1 MHTTPD
7 SQLPQPSPELAPATP
22 PGEGERRA
30 QRGYTRQ
37 YNSAAAA
44 IYAALERG
52 TLEWV
57 GLADRGAGIA
67 DDVVLGFAGRVVGHQ
82 FKTSRFPV
90 KFQLRT
96 LLLGAAGL
104 LQPLATAWQALKRSN
119 PGQLA
124 EIRLVTN
131 DYPSTTDRLIELD
144 GTHSASFL
152 SEFDTYQGR
161 TLGEWRA
168 TSWKPWIDELH
179 GASGL
184 GEQEFD
190 VFLRSLKILYG
201 SAADFVQAHRLTQE
215 GARLAG
221 EIATLLPRLVADV
234 RDKDRWSRA
243 ELLHELGWRDSA
255 VARHIHQF
263 PVGAYV
269 QRNVTTEHA
278 LRDAMRQH
286 TCGYVSLVGPPGAGK
301 STLLQASLETEP
313 GMFLVRYLAYVPGV
327 GQRLGRAEADDF
339 FDDVNTHLKQTGL
352 YGSRFRD
359 DSLHERRAQFDT
371 LLQQA
376 GERFARDGIR
386 TLIVIDGLD
395 HVPREEKPQ
404 RSFLAELPLP
414 EAVPDGVLF
423 VLGTQRLNL
432 DDIKPAVQ
440 DQAGGVGRSITVTP
454 LAREAVYRMA
464 DLLGLDE
471 SIDRDRIFDL
481 SNGHP
486 LVTRYL
492 IEAIREADSATRGKL
507 LAGSLKFDGD
517 IEIVYESAWRSI
529 RDDEQAREVLD
540 YLARAEGPMPLE
552 LLVQAV
558 PEQAIE
564 RALRATRH
572 LLSEGRHGW
581 TVFHN
586 SFRLFILDKPKMRF
600 GRPDQAY
607 SKRVYQS
614 LAALARVAPGDSQ
627 QRWLELRYLAR
638 AEEHSAVL
646 ALVTP
651 ERFRQQ
657 LAERRSFAEL
667 RADLRL
673 AFTSARHCYDPVIVF
688 QLMLIQDEVVR
699 RWDAYEEAPSI
710 ADALLH
716 VGDLDATV
724 AFVEQVPDSGY
735 KVVDALLNAGDVS
748 RARALFDSLEPL
760 QQLLTGTSDG
770 HPLAVSELDEWARRV
785 IHFRGLDQILPAIDR
800 VSSATRLSGIEV
812 TQEDVNALVAHL
824 KGEVAFAII
833 DAGDDVD
840 ATEVGQSL
848 GIDAATLVTVLIR
861 VGLAATQ
868 RGANDA
874 ALARIREAFAREVF
888 SEAPNALRR
897 GAALIAAKNR
907 DLSLAAEIHR
917 SLTTPVLADLD
928 RLTGDNASEHMAR
941 AVLEHAEL
949 TAMLGQKA
957 STVRASDRRALRPL
971 QFHSAA
977 IGEVLGRAR
986 RDPASVHAGE
996 VARVAQATL
1005 TYLGRV
1011 QADGADEFYALHQ
1024 IAAATP
1030 VLGEALIQAAA
1041 LCGEQE
1047 FLATIKEF
1055 DSAFAQPDSTNGS
1068 RTNLRRAVAI
1078 RIYQC
1083 TGDTDEASR
1092 RLEELVVTL
1101 VESTPAQQI
1110 EGIADLA
1117 AAFAQVGNIGR
1128 AKELLACVPKESLGY
1143 ARPPK
1148 KDPQYA
1154 VWREL
1159 LRQANRIQPTNRSD
1173 RVALLVR
1180 QVAGMMQ
1187 TEGRDSAYRI
1197 AQVLLEEAMLCTP
1210 STGWLVGRRLVDD
1223 GVIGWA
1229 LMVDALMLGLVRR
1242 RPDLTLVA
1250 TVTWCELAL
1259 PYYLEPH
1266 YNESR
1271 LGVFV
1276 AAAIEVAALED
1287 VGEVID
1293 TLLLAI
1299 EAEARVHERVGLLD
1313 RLCKAAK
1320 SRGIAS
1326 QLMDDTRA
1334 RWAAEAPRPRHS
1346 YTPMRYDDVSTLSGL
1361 KRRLEIDDLAGEVS
1375 YDAPNAFC
1383 RVVTDADYAL
1393 AKEVFD
1399 RWPPIQRNSRARFVV
1414 IDLAIA
1420 AGQIDV
1426 ARQLMDGYNDGD
1438 ADERATWTSWS
1449 GGGLQRYF
1457 RAKIK
1462 LEGAKVYGDAYEN
1475 FVGGLAS
1482 GRDSASSALLEFED
1496 IFPTL
1501 IESPDWANMW
1511 DSLAEQLTAT
1521 REYAMGSAFTVDGHE
1536 NLSDEELIGSLFVW
1550 ALDLSIAE
1558 VHRHAVSGA
1567 LRLRSTK
1574 GGSTVFALLIR
1585 RLLSGPA
1592 DQPAEGIQLLLLE
1605 EEDSLASELGD
1616 EVLRLTK
1623 HADYAV
1629 AVGATILS
1637 RGWGLS
1643 PASTEEP
1650 LPFFYSLV
1658 LKDEEDFGRPQ
1669 LVDAIAGPMRVED
1682 PLGWTFHFRDQIEL
1696 LSQSGISSSHIRHRC
1711 RMFIEQWGG
1720 LDTFGQKATRRLES
1734 DLRNLE
1740 MKMLYARP
1748 HIVVAARALRYV
1760 AEEMRRGGV
1769 IPDEAATELLY
1780 MMGYPASRAPIIL
1793 PVPRPAF
1800 IQRPARDE
1808 TRWREE
1814 EETWL
1819 NGVNDDV
1826 ARLGAGTDII
1836 FAEVCEF
1843 HILRSGRVFSMERV
1857 RAQALAADS
1866 TRLDLNA
1873 FTLLPNSIWVGY
1885 PVPTSSMP
1893 AKTIVRRVSASWNPE
1908 VPQFQLAICAHWLQ
1922 RLEWFSHPSNEFVYV
1937 DKFGA
1942 IVSRMVWWRDG
1953 GPVDIDDEVIWGEGM
1968 YLNLTPVGRK
1978 QIEALTGPLKINVYS
1993 RRSCRHDLRDLEA
2006 QVRVA
2011 VSTD

>member
-1 MHTTPD
+1 M
-7 SQLPQPSPELAPATP
+7 
-22 PGEGERRA
+22 
-30 QRGYTRQ
+30 
-37 YNSAAAA
+37 
-44 IYAALERG
+44 
-52 TLEWV
+52 
-57 GLADRGAGIA
+57 
-67 DDVVLGFAGRVVGHQ
+67 
-82 FKTSRFPV
+82 
-90 KFQLRT
+90 
-96 LLLGAAGL
+96 
-104 LQPLATAWQALKRSN
+104 KRSN
-119 PGQLA
+119 PGQLI
-124 EIRLVTN
+124 EIRFVTN
-131 DYPSTTDRLIELD
+131 DYPSTTDKLTELD

-152 SEFDTYQGR
+152 SEFGTYQGR
-161 TLGEWRA
+161 TLGQWRA
-168 TSWKPWIDELH
+168 TSWKPWVDELY

-190 VFLRSLKILYG
+190 IFLRSLKILYG
-201 SAADFVQAHRLTQE
+201 SAADFVQAHRLNPE

-221 EIATLLPRLVADV
+221 EIAALLPRLVADA

-269 QRNVTTEHA
+269 QRNVNTEHA

-286 TCGYVSLVGPPGAGK
+286 TRGYVSLVGPPGAGK

-313 GMFLVRYLAYVPGV
+313 DMFLVRYLAYVPGV
-327 GQRLGRAEADDF
+327 GQRVGRGEADDF
-339 FDDVNTHLKQTGL
+339 FDDINTHLKQTGL

-359 DSLHERRAQFDT
+359 DSLHERRAQFAT

-440 DQAGGVGRSITVTP
+440 DQAGGVGRSIAVTP

-471 SIDRDRIFDL
+471 SIDRDSIFDL

-492 IEAIREADSATRGKL
+492 IEAIREADSAARDEL
-507 LAGSLKFDGD
+507 LSGSLKFDGD
-517 IEIVYESAWRSI
+517 IETVYESAWRSI

-600 GRPDQAY
+600 GRPDPAY

-614 LAALARVAPGDSQ
+614 LAVLAHGAPGDSQ
-627 QRWLELRYLAR
+627 QHWLELRYLAR

-673 AFTSARHCYDPVIVF
+673 VFTSARHYYDPAIVF

-699 RWDAYEEAPSI
+699 RWDAYEDAPSI

-716 VGDLDATV
+716 VGDLDAAL

-760 QQLLTGTSDG
+760 QQLLTGTSNG
-770 HPLAVSELDEWARRV
+770 HSLAVSELDEWARRV
-785 IHFRGLDQILPAIDR
+785 IHFRGLDQILLAIDR
-800 VSSATRLSGIEV
+800 VSSAPRLPGIEV
-812 TQEDVNALVAHL
+812 TQADVNALVAHL

-840 ATEVGQSL
+840 ATEVSRSV
-848 GIDAATLVTVLIR
+848 GIDAATFVTVLIR
-861 VGLAATQ
+861 SGMAASQ
-868 RGANDA
+868 RGANEA
-874 ALARIREAFAREVF
+874 ALAHIRGAFAHEVF
-888 SEAPNALRR
+888 PGAPNALRR
-897 GAALIAAKNR
+897 GAALAAAR
-907 DLSLAAEIHR
+907 SGDLNLAAEIHR
-917 SLTTPVLADLD
+917 DLTTPVLADLD
-928 RLTGDNASEHMAR
+928 RLIGDDASEHMAR

-949 TAMLGQKA
+949 IAMLGQKA
-957 STVRASDRRALRPL
+957 STVHASDRRALRPL
-971 QFHSAA
+971 QFHSVA

-986 RDPASVHAGE
+986 RDPASVHANE
-996 VARVAQATL
+996 VARVAQAAL
-1005 TYLGRV
+1005 TYLDRV
-1011 QADGADEFYALHQ
+1011 QADGVDELYALHQ

-1030 VLGEALIQAAA
+1030 ILGEVLIQAAA
-1041 LCGEQE
+1041 QCGERE

-1068 RTNLRRAVAI
+1068 RTNLRRVVAI
-1078 RIYQC
+1078 QIYQC
-1083 TGDTDEASR
+1083 TGDTEEASR

-1117 AAFAQVGNIGR
+1117 VAFAQVGNIGR
-1128 AKELLACVPKESLGY
+1128 AKELLACVPEESLGY

-1154 VWREL
+1154 TWREL
-1159 LRQANRIQPTNRSD
+1159 LQQANRVQPANRSD
-1173 RVALLVR
+1173 RVAFLLR

-1197 AQVLLEEAMLCTP
+1197 AQVLLEEAMLCDP
-1210 STGWLVGRRLVDD
+1210 SMGWLVGRGLVDD
-1223 GVIGWA
+1223 GAIGWA

-1259 PYYLEPH
+1259 PYYSEPY

-1271 LGVFV
+1271 LGEFV
-1276 AAAIEVAALED
+1276 AAAIEEAALED
-1287 VGEVID
+1287 VGKVID

-1346 YTPMRYDDVSTLSGL
+1346 YTPMRYDDVLTLSDL

-1383 RVVTDADYAL
+1383 RVVTDVDYAL

-1399 RWPPIQRNSRARFVV
+1399 QWGPIQRNSRARFLVT
-1414 IDLAIA
+1414 DLAIA
-1420 AGQIDV
+1420 AGQLDV
-1426 ARQLMDGYNDGD
+1426 ARQLMDGYNGD
-1438 ADERATWTSWS
+1438 SDEPATWTSWA

-1462 LEGAKVYGDAYEN
+1462 LEGAKVYGEAYDN

-1511 DSLAEQLTAT
+1511 DSLAEQLAAT
-1521 REYAMGSAFTVDGHE
+1521 REYAMGSAFAVDGRE
-1536 NLSDEELIGSLFVW
+1536 NLSDEELIGALFVW

-1558 VHRHAVSGA
+1558 VHRHVVSGA

-1585 RLLSGPA
+1585 RLLSGQA
-1592 DQPAEGIQLLLLE
+1592 DKPAEGIQLLLLE
-1605 EEDSLASELGD
+1605 EEDSLASELGG
-1616 EVLRLTK
+1616 EVVRLTK
-1623 HADYAV
+1623 HGDYAV
-1629 AVGATILS
+1629 AVGATILAK
-1637 RGWGLS
+1637 GWGLS
-1643 PASTEEP
+1643 PDLADEP

-1658 LKDEEDFGRPQ
+1658 LDDGEDFGRPQ
-1669 LVDAIAGPMRVED
+1669 FVDAFAGPMRVED
-1682 PLGWTFHFRDQIEL
+1682 PLGWTFAFRDQIKF

-1720 LDTFGQKATRRLES
+1720 LDAFGQKATWRLER
-1734 DLRNLE
+1734 DLRNLD

-1769 IPDEAATELLY
+1769 IPDEVATELLY
-1780 MMGYPASRAPIIL
+1780 MLGYPASRAPIML

-1819 NGVNDDV
+1819 NGVNDDL
-1826 ARLGAGTDII
+1826 ASLEAGTDII
-1836 FAEVCEF
+1836 FAEVSEF
-1843 HILRSGRVFSMERV
+1843 HIRKSGRVFSMERV
-1857 RAQALAADS
+1857 RAQALTADS

-1873 FTLLPNSIWVGY
+1873 FTLLPDSRWAGY
-1885 PVPTSSMP
+1885 PVPMSSLP
-1893 AKTIVRRVSASWNPE
+1893 ANTIVRRVSASWNPE
-1908 VPQFQLAICAHWLQ
+1908 VPRFRLAICAHWLK
-1922 RLEWFSHPSNEFVYV
+1922 RLEWFEHPTNALIYE
-1937 DKFGA
+1937 DKSGA
-1942 IVSRMVWWRDG
+1942 IVSRIVWWRDG
-1953 GPVDIDDEVIWGEGM
+1953 GPVDIDDDVIWGEGT
-1968 YLNLTPVGRK
+1968 YLNLTPTGRR
-1978 QIEALTGPLKINVYS
+1978 QIEALIGPLKINVYS
-1993 RRSCRHDLRDLEA
+1993 RRSCHRDLRDSEV